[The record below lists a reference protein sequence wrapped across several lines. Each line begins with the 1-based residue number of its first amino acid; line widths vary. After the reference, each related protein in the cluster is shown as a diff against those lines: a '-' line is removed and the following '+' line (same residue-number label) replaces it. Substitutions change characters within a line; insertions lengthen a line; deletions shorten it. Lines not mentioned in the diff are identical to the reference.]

1 MSNFNLQHSLS
12 VLSSSKNYKSTGNI
26 HQLPAASTK
35 ELIVYVIS
43 ICRRFSQSTFS
54 PEETFIV
61 PQSTFS
67 PEETFFVPQSYEIL
81 RCHPKT
87 TEAEIMLFLQRI
99 VHFPRNYIVI
109 EVNVL
114 PSLLQE
120 VKIHVK
126 YSSEIPLII
135 FALGTT
141 SEVPRTASEDDREL
155 FRSAFHS
162 NITFYILWSSAC

>member
-1 MSNFNLQHSLS
+1 MSKFEHSLS
-12 VLSSSKNYKSTGNI
+12 VFSSSNNYSTGNI

-43 ICRRFSQSTFS
+43 ICRRFTQSTFS
-54 PEETFIV
+54 H
-61 PQSTFS
+61 
-67 PEETFFVPQSYEIL
+67 EETFFVPQSYEIL
-81 RCHPKT
+81 KCHPKT

-99 VHFPRNYIVI
+99 VYFPRNYIVI

-126 YSSEIPLII
+126 YSHGIPLII

-141 SEVPRTASEDDREL
+141 SKVLRTASEDDREL
-155 FRSAFHS
+155 FKSALHS
-162 NITFYILWSSAC
+162 NITFYILWSSTY

>member
-1 MSNFNLQHSLS
+1 MSNFNLQHNLS
-12 VLSSSKNYKSTGNI
+12 VLLNYKSTGNI

-35 ELIVYVIS
+35 ELIVFVIS
-43 ICRRFSQSTFS
+43 ICRRFT
-54 PEETFIV
+54 
-61 PQSTFS
+61 QSTFS

-87 TEAEIMLFLQRI
+87 TEAEMMLFLQRI
-99 VHFPRNYIVI
+99 VYFPRNYIVI

-126 YSSEIPLII
+126 YSHGIPLII
-135 FALGTT
+135 L
-141 SEVPRTASEDDREL
+141 
-155 FRSAFHS
+155 H
-162 NITFYILWSSAC
+162 

>member
-1 MSNFNLQHSLS
+1 MSKFNLQHNLS

-26 HQLPAASTK
+26 HQLPAASIK

-43 ICRRFSQSTFS
+43 ICRRF
-54 PEETFIV
+54 
-61 PQSTFS
+61 PQSRFS

-126 YSSEIPLII
+126 YSCEIPLII

-141 SEVPRTASEDDREL
+141 SEVLRTASEDD
-155 FRSAFHS
+155 
-162 NITFYILWSSAC
+162 